1 MSLAALH
8 ARIRATE
15 ITAWPAAVR
24 DHAFAQPALSLA
36 VKGPLN
42 GLVVD
47 GAVPEVHDADLFPK
61 LGAKSWQE
69 TGRLRIIPA
78 GLALPGAVA
87 ARLATPTRQH
97 VMLAPAWS
105 EGVMHLHLFPAT
117 DMTRVTEARYLVAGK
132 IVARASLC
140 LRGPGAEAV
149 AAAKDAFA
157 VKLAVGA
164 AERLGIGS
172 VIVQVAFEPNGRT
185 SILDINPALTPA
197 EVALLDQVPQ

>member
-1 MSLAALH
+1 MTLAALH

-15 ITAWPAAVR
+15 ITAWPSAVR
-24 DHAFAQPALSLA
+24 DHAFVQPALSLT
-36 VKGPLN
+36 VKGPLTA
-42 GLVVD
+42 LAVD
-47 GAVPEVHDADLFPK
+47 GAVPDSSDTDLFPK

-78 GLALPGAVA
+78 GLPLEGAVA

-97 VMLAPAWS
+97 VMLHGAWP
-105 EGVMHLHLFPAT
+105 EGTLRLHLFPAR
-117 DMTRVTEARYLVAGK
+117 DMTRVTEARYLVSGK
-132 IVARASLC
+132 MVARASLC

-149 AAAKDAFA
+149 VAAKDAFA

-164 AERLGIGS
+164 AERLGMGS
-172 VIVQVAFEPNGRT
+172 VIVQVAFEPDGRT